1 MGCGGLN
8 LGMIELTVYGYV
20 WVTVTGG
27 LRLQDTPVRL
37 CGTHTGVLVGG
48 CEENSG
54 DTFWALK

>member
-1 MGCGGLN
+1 M
-8 LGMIELTVYGYV
+8 GMIELTVYGYV